1 MLVAMDWYDMK
12 LSDQILG
19 IWSGYTK
26 KQNLLREVKMRQ
38 AEAHYNWLVTYL
50 YFVF

>member
-1 MLVAMDWYDMK
+1 MDWYDMK

-50 YFVF
+50 FRILTK